1 MKWFNNLSIKQ
12 KLVGGFL
19 VSSFIVL
26 IVGGIGFIEISKNVS
41 GLQKMVQ
48 INLEEYRCFEKLQ
61 VLALLHRR
69 YEKDF
74 FLNIGNRA
82 SQEKYLKRF
91 TEDVDSTI
99 ALMKKMHALRTDVS
113 PEERKIRDH
122 FRQNYLA
129 YKDGFLKIAQQVLA
143 DPSIT
148 PQKANSVLMK
158 PLKKYV
164 YAVKD
169 DLGELMK
176 RAQQNINQVS
186 DIMVASGQKAEI
198 LIGILVLIG
207 FVVSLVLGLLITK
220 MISAPISLGTQFA
233 QEVAKGD
240 LTRRVKKENLARKD
254 EIGKLG
260 NALNT
265 MSIDLGKIFAEVLSD
280 AKSLS
285 DSSKEL
291 TSISDQLSSGAG
303 QTSEKSN
310 SVASAAEEMSASMNS
325 IASAT
330 EQGSGNL
337 QMIVAAAEQLSSSIN
352 EVAQNMDKGSQI
364 TKEAVGQAG
373 NVSQKMDTLG
383 QAASEITK
391 VTETIADISEQ
402 TNLLALNATIEAA
415 RAGEAGKGF
424 AVVAGEIKDLAQ
436 QTADA
441 TGEISA
447 KIANVQDLT
456 QESVASITAIVGI
469 INEINDIVSSVA
481 AGIEEQSA
489 TTQEISNNVAQAAQ
503 GVQEIND
510 NVNQASV
517 VANEVASDVNEVN
530 TLADEMSTDSHRVNT
545 NAVELAKLSETLNTI
560 VSQFQLP

>member
-19 VSSFIVL
+19 LSSFIVL
-26 IVGGIGFIEISKNVS
+26 IVGGIGFMSIFQNASQ
-41 GLQKMVQ
+41 LQTMIQVD
-48 INLEEYRCFEKLQ
+48 LEEYMGFEAVQ
-61 VLALLHRR
+61 NLALQHRR
-69 YEKDF
+69 YGKDF
-74 FLNIGNRA
+74 FLSIGKKDE
-82 SQEKYLKRF
+82 QEKCLKQF
-91 TEDVDSTI
+91 EKVSKE
-99 ALMKKMHALRTDVS
+99 LMAAVKRTDGLRYVDD
-113 PEERKIRDH
+113 EEMEIRKD
-122 FRQNYLA
+122 FMKNYLA
-129 YKDGFLKIAQQVLA
+129 YKEGFLKIARDVLA

-148 PQKANSVLMK
+148 PRHANNILMK
-158 PLKKYV
+158 PLGNNIQQFERALSKLMERNIKNIHLKSG
-164 YAVKD
+164 AMISA
-169 DLGELMK
+169 GE
-176 RAQQNINQVS
+176 
-186 DIMVASGQKAEI
+186 KAEFMI
-198 LIGILVLIG
+198 GGFLAIGI
-207 FVVSLVLGLLITK
+207 VVSIVIGLVIAK
-220 MISAPISLGTQFA
+220 MISTPIGLGAQFA
-233 QEVAKGD
+233 QEVSRGNLTLRARPED
-240 LTRRVKKENLARKD
+240 LDRKD
-254 EIGKLG
+254 EIGQLA
-260 NALNT
+260 NAMNT
-265 MSIDLGKIFAEVLSD
+265 MSIDLGKIFAEILSD

-285 DSSKEL
+285 GSSTEL
-291 TSISDQLSSGAG
+291 ASISEQLSSGAG

-310 SVASAAEEMSASMNS
+310 SVASASEEMSASMNS

-330 EQGSGNL
+330 EQASGNL
-337 QMIVAAAEQLSSSIN
+337 QMIVAAAEELSSSIN
-352 EVAQNMDKGSQI
+352 EVAQNMGKGSQI
-364 TKEAVGQAG
+364 TREAVGQAG

-441 TGEISA
+441 TGEISE
-447 KIANVQDLT
+447 KIANVQGLT

-489 TTQEISNNVAQAAQ
+489 TTQEISNNVTQAAQ

-530 TLADEMSTDSHRVNT
+530 TLADEMSSDSHRVNT
-545 NAVELAKLSETLNTI
+545 NAVELAKLSEALNTI